1 MTVNCNQISR
11 KFSEILAKKE
21 ISFTLED
28 IFKIGQFFAFKVI
41 KEAAK
46 EGEEDP
52 SFIVVL

>member
-11 KFSEILAKKE
+11 KFNEILAKKE

-46 EGEEDP
+46 EGEENP
-52 SFIVVL
+52 SFV